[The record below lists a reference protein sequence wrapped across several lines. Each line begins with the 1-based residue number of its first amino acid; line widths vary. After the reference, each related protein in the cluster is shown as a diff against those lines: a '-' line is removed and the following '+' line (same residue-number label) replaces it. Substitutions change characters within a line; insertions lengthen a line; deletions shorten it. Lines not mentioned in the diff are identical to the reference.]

1 MRTRGLLFFLALL
14 LALQGAGVAAGPD
27 STTVR
32 LDAQNKSG
40 INGTATLTDNGNGT
54 TTISIKLRNTKANS
68 MHPGHLHE
76 GTCKGT
82 IPTIRYPLEDVVD
95 GKSETT
101 VKAPL
106 GRLLSEELY
115 INLHPSHE
123 KLFPVITCGGL
134 NAPDSLPRTGAGGAL
149 LPAAVLAPVALL
161 GMLSLGFAMLSL
173 RIRRG

>member
-1 MRTRGLLFFLALL
+1 MKTIGLLICLALL
-14 LALQGAGVAAGPD
+14 LALQGAGLAAAQD

-32 LDAQNKSG
+32 LEAQNKSG
-40 INGTATLTDNGNGT
+40 IDGTAMLKDNGNGT
-54 TTISIKLRNTKANS
+54 TTISIKLNNTRANS

-82 IPTIRYPLEDVVD
+82 IPTIRYPLEDVMD

-106 GRLLSEELY
+106 ERLLSEELY

-123 KLFPVITCGGL
+123 KLYPVITCGGL

-149 LPAAVLAPVALL
+149 LPSVVLTPAAFLGALL
-161 GMLSLGFAMLSL
+161 LGLATHRL
-173 RIRRG
+173 RTCRG